1 MAYGGEIMGSTDCA
15 PKGMLQAT
23 RPSFTECLRSQREDL
38 KKRLAE
44 LDSAIAAIEANP
56 SVQEVLDALSKMG
69 EIR

>member
-1 MAYGGEIMGSTDCA
+1 MASYGGELLSSRELTGMPRQIGLTERL
-15 PKGMLQAT
+15 KG
-23 RPSFTECLRSQREDL
+23 QREDL
-38 KKRLAE
+38 RKRVAD